1 MPSPASLQASPEFPV
16 QPSLPGSDLSLF
28 EMATPLAQRWMLLL
42 LTSLAAGAVALGL
55 TYLITPIFT
64 ARTSILPPQQQQ
76 SAAASALAS
85 LGGLAGLAGG
95 LARTPA
101 DQYVAL
107 MQSVTVTDR
116 LIDKFKLI
124 QAYDKKLRVD
134 ARAELDKRVRMVVGK
149 KDGLITIE
157 VEDEDP
163 ARAAQMADQFVAELR
178 TLTSTLSVTE
188 AQQRR
193 AFFERELKRAR
204 DGLTQAQ
211 TVLQASGFSQGALKA
226 EPKIAAD
233 NYARLRAQVVAAQVR
248 LQTLQSQLADKSPEV
263 REQQSLLQALQTELA
278 RSERATDQAGGPDY
292 VSKYREFKYQE
303 TLFELFARQYE
314 VARVDESREGALI
327 QVVDPA
333 TVPEKKSR
341 PKRLLLAASAGLLAL
356 LLMAGVLVVRHVRR
370 LRRGDVPVPAGVV
383 A

>member
-1 MPSPASLQASPEFPV
+1 MQSAQQEPGQGETEVAAQA
-16 QPSLPGSDLSLF
+16 DLSLF
-28 EMATPLAQRWMLLL
+28 EMAAPLAQRWKFLLF
-42 LTSLAAGAVALGL
+42 SSGLAGTCALGL
-55 TYLITPIFT
+55 TYLITPTFT

-107 MQSVTVTDR
+107 MQSVTVEDR
-116 LIDKFKLI
+116 LVDKFKLVE
-124 QAYDKKLRVD
+124 AYEKKLRVD
-134 ARAELDKRVRMVVGK
+134 ARSELEKRTRMVVGK

-157 VEDEDP
+157 VDDEIP
-163 ARAAQMADQFVAELR
+163 ARAAEIANQYVAELR

-211 TVLQASGFSQGALKA
+211 TTLQASGFSQGALKA

-233 NYARLRAQVVAAQVR
+233 AYARMRAQVVSAEVR

-263 REQQSLLQALQTELA
+263 REQQTLLGALRAELA
-278 RSERATDQAGGPDY
+278 RNERATDLTGGPDY
-292 VSKYREFKYQE
+292 ISKYREFKYQE

-327 QVVDPA
+327 QVVDTA

-341 PKRLLLAASAGLLAL
+341 PKRLLLAGSAGLLTL
-356 LLMAGVLVVRHVRR
+356 LLVACMLVVQHVRR
-370 LRRGDVPVPAGVV
+370 LRRGTSFTAG
-383 A
+383 ASSA

>member
-1 MPSPASLQASPEFPV
+1 MPAHGEAAE
-16 QPSLPGSDLSLF
+16 LSLF
-28 EMATPLAQRWMLLL
+28 EMAAPLAQRWKLLL
-42 LTSLAAGAVALGL
+42 MSGILAGAIALGL
-55 TYLITPIFT
+55 TYLVTPIFT

-76 SAAASALAS
+76 SATASALAS
-85 LGGLAGLAGG
+85 LSGLAGLAGG

-107 MQSVTVTDR
+107 MQSVTVQDR
-116 LIDKFKLI
+116 LIDKFKLVE
-124 QAYDKKLRVD
+124 AYDKKLRVD
-134 ARAELDKRVRMVVGK
+134 ARSELEKRVRMAVGK

-157 VEDEDP
+157 VEDENP
-163 ARAAQMADQFVAELR
+163 ARAADMANQFVSELR
-178 TLTSTLSVTE
+178 VLTSTLSVTE

-211 TVLQASGFSQGALKA
+211 TALQSSGFSQGALKA

-233 NYARLRAQVVAAQVR
+233 AYARTRAQVVAAQVR
-248 LQTLQSQLADKSPEV
+248 LQTLQSQLADKAPEV
-263 REQQSLLQALQTELA
+263 REQQALLAALRTELA
-278 RSERATDQAGGPDY
+278 RSEQVTDSAGGPDY
-292 VSKYREFKYQE
+292 ISKYREFKYQE

-327 QVVDPA
+327 QVVDTA

-341 PKRLLLAASAGLLAL
+341 PKRLLLSASAGLLAL
-356 LLMAGVLVVRHVRR
+356 LLLAGVLVIRHVRQ
-370 LRRGDVPVPAGVV
+370 LRRASLPAPG
-383 A
+383 AAPA

>member
-1 MPSPASLQASPEFPV
+1 
-16 QPSLPGSDLSLF
+16 
-28 EMATPLAQRWMLLL
+28 
-42 LTSLAAGAVALGL
+42 
-55 TYLITPIFT
+55 
-64 ARTSILPPQQQQ
+64 
-76 SAAASALAS
+76 LAS

-107 MQSVTVTDR
+107 MQSVTVSDR
-116 LIDKFKLI
+116 LIDKYKLI
-124 QAYDKKLRVD
+124 EAYDKKLRVD

-157 VEDEDP
+157 VEDENP
-163 ARAAQMADQFVAELR
+163 ARAAQIADQFVAELR

-263 REQQSLLQALQTELA
+263 REQQTLLSALQSELA

-341 PKRLLLAASAGLLAL
+341 PKRLLLSASAGLLTL
-356 LLMAGVLVVRHVRR
+356 LLVAGVLVVRHVRR
-370 LRRGDVPVPAGVV
+370 LRRGAVRVPAD
-383 A
+383 ATA